1 MKKLV
6 YLVFFTLLLVSIVS
20 CEDGKT
26 SAVSDNFRDYF
37 FPVDSLVP
45 YIYVFSDENKPLDE
59 RFMRMY
65 RLQNDTDSSFVVER
79 FNSLFKITEGFTYKL
94 NDSLTIEDHMI
105 VDRDGLKRK
114 SKLTSKYNFPVFKG
128 MEAQFIADFPGVVDS
143 TVIVQDSKRHVVDA
157 DYTFV
162 LFGKEI
168 PAILV
173 KDTIRWYELNSI
185 TKEVR
190 ERSVITDNVY
200 AKGYGL
206 VEWGTEDKSV
216 IYSLR
221 TILSDKWWSE
231 NAQAPQVRF

>member
-6 YLVFFTLLLVSIVS
+6 YLVFFTLFLVSIVS
-20 CEDGKT
+20 CEDRKT

-45 YIYVFSDENKPLDE
+45 YIYVFRDEKKPLDE

-94 NDSLTIEDHMI
+94 NDSLTLEDHMI
-105 VDRDGLKRK
+105 VDRNGLKRK
-114 SKLTSKYNFPVFKG
+114 SKLTSQYNFPVFKG
-128 MEAQFIADFPGVVDS
+128 IEAHFIADFPGVADS
-143 TVIVQDSKRHVVDA
+143 TVIVQDSKKHVINVNYS
-157 DYTFV
+157 YT
-162 LFGKEI
+162 LFGKTI
-168 PAILV
+168 PAIIV
-173 KDTIRWYELNSI
+173 KDTIRLYELNVN

-190 ERSVITDNVY
+190 EKSVITDNVY

-216 IYSLR
+216 LYSLR